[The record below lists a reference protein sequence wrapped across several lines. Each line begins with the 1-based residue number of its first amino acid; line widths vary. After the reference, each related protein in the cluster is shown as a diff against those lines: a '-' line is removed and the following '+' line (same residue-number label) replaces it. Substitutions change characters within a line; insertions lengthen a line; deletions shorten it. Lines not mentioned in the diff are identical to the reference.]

1 MIKILNII
9 GARPQIIKAAAI
21 SRAIKNHF
29 ADKMEDIILH
39 TGQHYDEKMSE
50 VFFEEM
56 GIPKPKY
63 NLNVGS
69 ASHGVQ
75 TAEMIKGIEKVIND
89 EKPNVVLV
97 YGDTNSTLAAAVA
110 AAKLHYPVAHVEAG
124 LRSFNK
130 SMPEEINR
138 ITCDHASTLLFS
150 PTQNGIKN
158 LQREGFNISAEKP
171 YHIDHP
177 GVFHCGDVMYDN
189 SLYFSKIAD
198 EKSRVIE
205 ENSLEKGNYIL
216 STIHRD
222 NNTDNSERLKQI
234 FEAIDSISKEYKI
247 GFFIPLHPRTAKILQ
262 NNLGDD
268 LYQRVISNN
277 LLKISSPVSFFD
289 MIRLESNARMVMTD
303 SGGVQ
308 KEAFFFKKPCLI
320 LRSETE
326 WVEIV
331 ENNTA
336 KICDADYSKITEGWK
351 DFYTN
356 PPKDYPA
363 LFGDGKASEFI
374 CQKLI
379 ETFA

>member
-1 MIKILNII
+1 MIKLLNII

-21 SRAIKNHF
+21 SRAIKKHF
-29 ADKMEDIILH
+29 ADKIEDIILH
-39 TGQHYDEKMSE
+39 TGQHYDDKMSD
-50 VFFEEM
+50 VFFNEM

-75 TAEMIKGIEKVIND
+75 TAEMIRGIENVINN

-158 LQREGFNISAEKP
+158 LQREGFDITAKKP

-198 EKSRVIE
+198 ENSKVIE
-205 ENSLEKGNYIL
+205 ENDLEKGNYIL

-222 NNTDNSERLKQI
+222 NNTDNPERLKQI
-234 FEAIDSISKEYKI
+234 FEAIDFISKEYKI
-247 GFFIPLHPRTAKILQ
+247 GFFIPLHPRTSKILK

-268 LYQRVISNN
+268 LYQRVINNN
-277 LLKISSPVSFFD
+277 LMKISSPVSFFD
-289 MIRLESNARMVMTD
+289 MIRLESNARLVMTD

-336 KICDADYSKITEGWK
+336 KICDADYSKIINGWK

-356 PPKDYPA
+356 PPKNYPG